1 MTKIFKDK
9 KEPLYNRQSRFMTV
23 RPFTPTVLKDI
34 LSEYNPGYT
43 AEDLLALYAF
53 TGGVAKYVHCLLYT
67 STAKAWLYSMGSGA
81 MQETPKVQAH
91 RVRPIITINE

>member
-1 MTKIFKDK
+1 MCIRD
-9 KEPLYNRQSRFMTV
+9 SFMTV

-53 TGGVAKYVHCLLYT
+53 TGGVAKYVQLSLIHICYWIFHRDGDDFDLKVSDPKNPSYLLIACLLYT
-67 STAKAWLYSMGSGA
+67 SRC
-81 MQETPKVQAH
+81 V
-91 RVRPIITINE
+91 